1 MTLTETGILAA
12 TSGIGEGGSV
22 HVVANNQ
29 VILSNSYIEMQTSG
43 KETGAGQGGNLT
55 VQAADIHLRQS
66 NITTETAG
74 IAQGGSI
81 QLAADNQTTFNDSQI
96 NLKVSDQSMLDGD
109 GGKGNGGDLVIQ
121 AADVTFTNGSLVNA
135 TTLGAGQG
143 GSVNLQATHQIQLDG
158 STTSIS
164 SSSHG
169 PGKAGFITLQ
179 GANLL
184 LSLIHI

>member
-1 MTLTETGILAA
+1 
-12 TSGIGEGGSV
+12 
-22 HVVANNQ
+22 
-29 VILSNSYIEMQTSG
+29 
-43 KETGAGQGGNLT
+43 
-55 VQAADIHLRQS
+55 
-66 NITTETAG
+66 
-74 IAQGGSI
+74 
-81 QLAADNQTTFNDSQI
+81 
-96 NLKVSDQSMLDGD
+96 MLDGD

-184 LSLIHI
+184 LAEGADIQSTSGFGYPNYHILLSRTGSANDINIDLSDTLYMSGGSRISTATAGVGDAGNIRIGTITKPLSLIHI